1 MWQRRACT
9 GPCGDISPSAAT
21 LHPIALASPT
31 CIVNLIS
38 HVHKHSEYTFSFVR
52 FILVSNSTTSV
63 A

>member
-9 GPCGDISPSAAT
+9 GPCGDFSPSAAT

-38 HVHKHSEYTFSFVR
+38 HVHKHSEYTLSFV
-52 FILVSNSTTSV
+52 STTSV